1 MNQVVELNLGQAA
14 LLDLLCKSFRLA
26 CKMRKEFIENW
37 WELLHNVIK
46 LLHNIQ
52 LCLFLAIFTV
62 MTCMIKAV
70 SGH

>member
-14 LLDLLCKSFRLA
+14 LLDLLSFRLA

-46 LLHNIQ
+46 LLRNIQ